1 MMTRPEPHGCSTLRA
16 ASPELAYQL
25 LIQPLPNTATM
36 PAKRHTVT
44 VKALSMN
51 IGLSNVVGEMD
62 MTLPS
67 LDSLKQSLAFI
78 GYGLVSK

>member
-1 MMTRPEPHGCSTLRA
+1 
-16 ASPELAYQL
+16 
-25 LIQPLPNTATM
+25 M

-44 VKALSMN
+44 VKALSLK
-51 IGLSNVVGEMD
+51 IGLSNAIGEMD

-78 GYGLVSK
+78 GHGLVSK